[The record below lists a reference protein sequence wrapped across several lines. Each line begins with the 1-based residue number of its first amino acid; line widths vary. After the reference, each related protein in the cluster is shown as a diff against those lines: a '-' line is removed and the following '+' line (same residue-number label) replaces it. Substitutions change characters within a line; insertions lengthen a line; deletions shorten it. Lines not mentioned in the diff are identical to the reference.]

1 MANLSL
7 DEVREM
13 SMQDLQERIEETS
26 LQYKKKKFA
35 HAVSPLEN
43 PLELRWNRRD
53 VARLKT
59 ELSRRQLENK
69 EQ

>member
-1 MANLSL
+1 MAKLSL
-7 DEVREM
+7 EEVKEM
-13 SMQDLQERIEETS
+13 SMQDLQERMEEVS

-43 PLELRWNRRD
+43 PLELRWSRRD

-59 ELSRRQLENK
+59 ELSRRKLENK
-69 EQ
+69 E